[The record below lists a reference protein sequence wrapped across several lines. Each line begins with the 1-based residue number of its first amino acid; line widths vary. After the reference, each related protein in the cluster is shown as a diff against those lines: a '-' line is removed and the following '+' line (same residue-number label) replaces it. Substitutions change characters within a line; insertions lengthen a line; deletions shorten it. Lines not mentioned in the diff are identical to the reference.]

1 MSLTRNLVERV
12 FELQF
17 DDLAQEDLSATRLL
31 LLDHLG
37 VAANGS
43 TTDSGACIQ
52 RFALASGEGSS
63 SIVGTSL
70 SATPLYAAM
79 ANAVAAHSIEYDDV
93 HSAASSHPGVV
104 IFPAAFAAAV
114 RAGRASLA
122 EYDGSLFSDPEVL
135 RIMDATHCV
144 VDTELDR
151 IYPQQWSGWAEVKTT
166 DGRTFRESIDDPK
179 GDPNN
184 PLSPRELRSKFD
196 ELTTHVYSAGRRHEI
211 ADVVEGLGTA
221 SNLEELIAI
230 LPTDLG

>member
-37 VAANGS
+37 AAANGS

-52 RFALASGEGSS
+52 RFALASGEGAA
-63 SIVGTSL
+63 
-70 SATPLYAAM
+70 ATAAG
-79 ANAVAAHSIEYDDV
+79 AAVAL
-93 HSAASSHPGVV
+93 
-104 IFPAAFAAAV
+104 

-122 EYDGSLFSDPEVL
+122 ECDGSLFSDPEVL